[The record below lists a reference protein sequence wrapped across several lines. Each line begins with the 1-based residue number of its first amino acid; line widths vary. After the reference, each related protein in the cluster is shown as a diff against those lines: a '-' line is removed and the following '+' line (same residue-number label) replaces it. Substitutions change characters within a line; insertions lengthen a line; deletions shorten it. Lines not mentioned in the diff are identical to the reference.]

1 MFSSHRAS
9 AVLIAAAIILGSL
22 SENCAGQARKSGTA
36 SQPRMD
42 VYGDSLPAGASA
54 RMGTVRYRCIRDIY
68 ALAFSPDNKMLAGGG
83 WGNAICLWDVVTGKE
98 IRRFSGHQGWIWSLA
113 FSPDG
118 KTLASG
124 SADHTIRL
132 WETATGKE
140 IRRLNDPQQPGG
152 RPVPPGFPQ
161 QPGVEPGHIYSVTFS
176 RDGKTLASA
185 GHDKSVR
192 LWSVSAGKELHTPR
206 R

>member
-22 SENCAGQARKSGTA
+22 SENSAGQAPKSGAA
-36 SQPRMD
+36 SQSRVD
-42 VYGDSLPAGASA
+42 VYGDSLPTGASA

-68 ALAFSPDNKMLAGGG
+68 ALAFSPDNKMLAGSG
-83 WGNAICLWDVVTGKE
+83 WGNVICLWDVVTGKE
-98 IRRFSGHQGWIWSLA
+98 IRRFSGHQGWIWSVA

-124 SADHTIRL
+124 SADHTIRF

-140 IRRLNDPQQPGG
+140 IRRLNDLPPPRVG
-152 RPVPPGFPQ
+152 PVNPGFPQ
-161 QPGVEPGHIYSVTFS
+161 QPAVEPGHIYSVAFS
-176 RDGKTLASA
+176 RD
-185 GHDKSVR
+185 
-192 LWSVSAGKELHTPR
+192 
-206 R
+206 